1 MDKYQQMEQ
10 WENQYRLENPH
21 LENGYNKADI
31 LEWLAGKVNQTTINN
46 EPIGTLCNKCRL
58 PFCICKPQTTMSTKT
73 EIDFE
78 KIINA
83 IEPNGELLT
92 TELTKACMQEAM
104 RQSKL
109 IILQAAANK
118 AEVHPKYINL
128 IDKASIL
135 NLEHSEELNKK
146 LGII

>member
-1 MDKYQQMEQ
+1 MS
-10 WENQYRLENPH
+10 
-21 LENGYNKADI
+21 
-31 LEWLAGKVNQTTINN
+31 NN
-46 EPIGTLCNKCRL
+46 
-58 PFCICKPQTTMSTKT
+58 KT

-104 RQSKL
+104 RQAKI
-109 IILQAAANK
+109 IILQEAADKVELLALRY
-118 AEVHPKYINL
+118 ELVEYDI
-128 IDKASIL
+128 IDKDSIL

-146 LGII
+146 LGIK